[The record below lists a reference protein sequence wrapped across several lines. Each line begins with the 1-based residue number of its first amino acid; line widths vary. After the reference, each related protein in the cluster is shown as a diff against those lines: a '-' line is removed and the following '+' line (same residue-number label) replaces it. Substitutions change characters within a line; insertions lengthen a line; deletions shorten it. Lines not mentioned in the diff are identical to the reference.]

1 LTERKKTGTLRA
13 AEKNGGSELPMED
26 SMKHISFMGAVV
38 VALLLAT
45 SAWAGQCQVVGGALM
60 TNIGA
65 IEGVTNLG
73 PVSGDLQGS
82 VAATIKGQDAQGNFL
97 VQHYWV
103 TSSGE
108 TIVLKQAVLKPTATS
123 DPNVVAVLWGNYSSD
138 ILGGTGKFAHATGR
152 IDYFGIA
159 DFKERT
165 LVLRYRGTVCH

>member
-1 LTERKKTGTLRA
+1 
-13 AEKNGGSELPMED
+13 
-26 SMKHISFMGAVV
+26 MKHIGF
-38 VALLLAT
+38 VAAAAITLLLTVPARA
-45 SAWAGQCQVVGGALM
+45 SECEAVGGVLM

-82 VAATIKGQDAQGNFL
+82 VAATIKGQDSDGNFL

-103 TSSGE
+103 TSAGE
-108 TIVLKQAVLKPTATS
+108 TIRLKQAVLKPVATS

-138 ILGGTGKFAHATGR
+138 ILGGTGKFAHASGR

-159 DFKERT
+159 DFKENT
-165 LVLRYRGTVCH
+165 LVLRYRGKVCH